1 MKHIHIVLILS
12 ILFLSCKS
20 KQVAINSQLY
30 AATQKIVIYKTIKD
44 YSNYVPVT
52 MNASKTEII
61 SYPAPSDLLLDGKTT
76 TPTKLKNGYLL
87 DNRGINENVV
97 FLKYTYEDYSKLKE
111 APSLSEMK
119 KNILEKYPLS
129 GLIYFE
135 KSMIREITVKSLNKL
150 IDTDFEG
157 CKKIDIVPLQIVF

>member
-30 AATQKIVIYKTIKD
+30 SATQKIVIYKTIKD

-111 APSLSEMK
+111 APSLSEMQ

-129 GLIYFE
+129 GLIYCE
-135 KSMIREITVKSLNKL
+135 KSTLKDITIKSLNKL
-150 IDTDFEG
+150 IDNDFEG